1 VHEGARLFL
10 ELGGIV
16 LGLALLGRL
25 AARFGFSPIP
35 LYLIGGLAIGEGGV
49 APIVT
54 SEEFIETGAELG
66 VILLLLM
73 LGLEFTGREL
83 LASVRSTAPVGFTDL
98 AVNAAPGLIGGLAL
112 GLGPTGA
119 LFLGGVTYISSSG
132 VIAKLITDLGWLAN
146 RETPAVL
153 SLLVFEDLAMAVLLP
168 VLGAIAIGGEF
179 SGVVLSAAAALV
191 AVALILAIGARHGD
205 RVSRAMFS
213 STDEVNLL
221 TLLGI
226 TLLVA
231 GAAERLSVSAAVGA
245 FLVGI
250 GVSGEAVGR
259 ARTLLAP
266 LRDLFAAVFFVFFG
280 IQTDPRALP
289 PIALAVLV
297 IALTSSATKL
307 LVGGWAGARVG
318 AGKAA
323 RLRAGVLLVA
333 RGEFS
338 IVIAGLGLTA
348 GVDERLGVLAVGYV
362 LVTAVIGPVAAK
374 IVDTRA
380 VSRPGPRLFGR
391 TSAKSPGSKNRAE

>member
-1 VHEGARLFL
+1 
-10 ELGGIV
+10 
-16 LGLALLGRL
+16 
-25 AARFGFSPIP
+25 
-35 LYLIGGLAIGEGGV
+35 
-49 APIVT
+49 
-54 SEEFIETGAELG
+54 
-66 VILLLLM
+66 
-73 LGLEFTGREL
+73 
-83 LASVRSTAPVGFTDL
+83 
-98 AVNAAPGLIGGLAL
+98 
-112 GLGPTGA
+112 
-119 LFLGGVTYISSSG
+119 
-132 VIAKLITDLGWLAN
+132 
-146 RETPAVL
+146 
-153 SLLVFEDLAMAVLLP
+153 
-168 VLGAIAIGGEF
+168 
-179 SGVVLSAAAALV
+179 
-191 AVALILAIGARHGD
+191 
-205 RVSRAMFS
+205 
-213 STDEVNLL
+213 
-221 TLLGI
+221 
-226 TLLVA
+226 
-231 GAAERLSVSAAVGA
+231 
-245 FLVGI
+245 
-250 GVSGEAVGR
+250 
-259 ARTLLAP
+259 
-266 LRDLFAAVFFVFFG
+266 VFFVFFG